1 MTRKE
6 KIDDYNSEPVTFCSK
21 CYSLKVKYED
31 SLGLD
36 YCMDCGCSDVTT
48 SSIEE
53 WERLYESKYGKK
65 FVTKSHDPKTTYIFN
80 LSLGKLKKMVYESD
94 EWEDIIHALY
104 PHFPQGLSKIDSI
117 LLLFD
122 RLIKDNKMDNLRSL
136 LLERGY

>member
-65 FVTKSHDPKTTYIFN
+65 FVTKSQDPKTTYIFN

-94 EWEDIIHALY
+94 EWKDIIHALY
-104 PHFPQGLSKIDSI
+104 PRFPQGLSRIDSV

-122 RLIKDNKMDNLRSL
+122 KLIKDNKMDNLRAL

>member
-94 EWEDIIHALY
+94 EWKDIIHALY
-104 PHFPQGLSKIDSI
+104 PRFPQGLSRIDSV

-122 RLIKDNKMDNLRSL
+122 KLIKDNKMDNLRSL

>member
-36 YCMDCGCSDVTT
+36 YCLDCGCSDVTT

-65 FVTKSHDPKTTYIFN
+65 FVTKSQDPKTTYIFN

-94 EWEDIIHALY
+94 EWKDIIHALY
-104 PHFPQGLSKIDSI
+104 PRFPQGLSRIDSV

-122 RLIKDNKMDNLRSL
+122 KLIKDNKMDNLRSL

>member
-65 FVTKSHDPKTTYIFN
+65 FVTKSQDPKTTYIFN

-94 EWEDIIHALY
+94 EWKDIIHALY
-104 PHFPQGLSKIDSI
+104 PRFPQGLSKIDSI

>member
-65 FVTKSHDPKTTYIFN
+65 FVTKSQDPKTTYIFN

-94 EWEDIIHALY
+94 EWKDIIHALY
-104 PHFPQGLSKIDSI
+104 PRFPQGLSRIDSV

-122 RLIKDNKMDNLRSL
+122 KLIKDNKMDNLRSL

>member
-48 SSIEE
+48 SSREE

-65 FVTKSHDPKTTYIFN
+65 FVTKSQDPKTTYIFN

-104 PHFPQGLSKIDSI
+104 PNFPQGLSKIDSI

>member
-65 FVTKSHDPKTTYIFN
+65 FVTKSQDPKTTYIFN

-94 EWEDIIHALY
+94 EWKDIIHALY
-104 PHFPQGLSKIDSI
+104 PRFPQGLSRIDSV

-122 RLIKDNKMDNLRSL
+122 KLIKDNKMDNLKSL

>member
-65 FVTKSHDPKTTYIFN
+65 FVTKSQDPKTTYIFN
-80 LSLGKLKKMVYESD
+80 LSLGKLKKIVYESD
-94 EWEDIIHALY
+94 EWKDIIHALY
-104 PHFPQGLSKIDSI
+104 PRFPQGLSRIDSV

-122 RLIKDNKMDNLRSL
+122 KLIKDNKMDNLRAL